1 MRMGNAEIAEAYAA
15 NGRHSRLHS
24 IQAVSPELPISGLIA
39 VVHGR
44 LFPSLALYWK
54 PPPAL

>member
-1 MRMGNAEIAEAYAA
+1 MRMENTEIADAYAA

-39 VVHGR
+39 VVYCL
-44 LFPSLALYWK
+44 LFPCLALYWK